1 MKIKTWMG
9 ILTGAEIARRLL
21 ARFMRFD
28 LNGKV
33 AVITGGTR
41 GLGLVLA
48 RQLIERG
55 AAVAICSRD
64 QQEVDKA
71 REELLQKGGV
81 VFAAACDVTDRDHLV
96 AFLEETERE
105 LGAIDVLINNA
116 GQIQVGPMELMN
128 TDDYEAAMRVHFFAP
143 LHATLAV
150 LPSMRE
156 RRSGRIVNITSIGA
170 KVPLPHLL
178 PYSASKYA
186 AYGFS
191 AGLNAELAREG
202 ICVTTVCPG
211 LMRTGSPR
219 HAQIKGQHEAEY
231 AWFKIG
237 DSLPGLS
244 MNAERAARQI
254 LDACV
259 RGEPEVVLSLPAK
272 GLSRLYGL
280 APSFMQRVFGFFAQA
295 LPSAEEGSEQ
305 PVEGKD
311 IALPPWPRMLTRLTD
326 EASLR
331 NNEV

>member
-9 ILTGAEIARRLL
+9 ILTGAEVARRLFS
-21 ARFMRFD
+21 RFSRYD
-28 LNGKV
+28 LRGKV
-33 AVITGGTR
+33 AVVTGGTR

-64 QQEVDKA
+64 QAEVDRA
-71 REELLQKGGV
+71 RDELLTSGGI
-81 VFAAACDVTDRDHLV
+81 VFAAACDVTDKDHLV

-116 GQIQVGPMELMN
+116 GQIQVGPMELMR
-128 TDDYEAAMRVHFFAP
+128 THDYEAAMRVHFWAP

-150 LPSMRE
+150 LPRMRE
-156 RRSGRIVNITSIGA
+156 RKSGRIVNITSIGA

-191 AGLNAELAREG
+191 AGLNAELAQEG

-231 AWFKIG
+231 SWFKIG

-244 MNAERAARQI
+244 INAERAARQI

-259 RGEPEVVLSLPAK
+259 RGDAEVTLSLPAK
-272 GLSRLYGL
+272 GLAMLYGI
-280 APSFMQRVFGFFAQA
+280 APSWMQRVFGLANRA
-295 LPSAEEGSEQ
+295 LPSGEGASEEQ
-305 PVEGKD
+305 VEGKD
-311 IALPPWPRMLTRLTD
+311 IPLQPWQRAVTRLSD
-326 EASLR
+326 AASVK